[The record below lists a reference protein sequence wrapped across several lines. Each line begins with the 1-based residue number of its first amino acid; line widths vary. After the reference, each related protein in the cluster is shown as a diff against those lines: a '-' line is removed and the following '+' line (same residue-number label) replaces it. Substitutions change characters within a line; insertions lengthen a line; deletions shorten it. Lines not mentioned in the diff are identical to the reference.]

1 VGPPASRA
9 DKQRGDCE
17 CAKRRSE
24 MRVLITGAGGFIGS
38 HLVDSQ
44 LEHGH
49 HVRGVDLNLGV
60 LGHQA
65 AHPRLQVIR
74 GDITEEEI
82 IQKLVEG
89 MDVVYHLASAHL
101 DVNLSDEH
109 YHRVNVGA
117 TLSLLEAARQA
128 GVRRFVHC
136 SSVGVIG
143 DVKHPPADET
153 TECHPINIYERTKL
167 NGEQAA
173 LDFTCRTGFP
183 VVVARPAWVY
193 GPRCPRTA
201 KLIRTISKG
210 RFPIF
215 GSGRNMRHPV
225 YITDAVH
232 GLELCAETPDIDGEV
247 FIIAGELPVES
258 RELVCMIRQQLK
270 VRMPQIYLP
279 VFLGQAAGLA
289 IELTF
294 RLISRRPPFSRRSM
308 EFFLKHNAYSIGRAR
323 SRLNY
328 EPRVDLLTGIQ
339 KTIQS
344 LKPRRT
350 ERENYG

>member
-1 VGPPASRA
+1 
-9 DKQRGDCE
+9 
-17 CAKRRSE
+17 

-49 HVRGVDLNLGV
+49 HVRAVDLHLD
-60 LGHQA
+60 LLRHQA

-74 GDITEEEI
+74 GDITEKDI
-82 IQKLVEG
+82 VQRLVEG
-89 MDVVYHLASAHL
+89 IDVVYHLASAHL
-101 DVNLSDEH
+101 DVSLSDEH

-128 GVRRFVHC
+128 RVRRFVHC

-153 TECHPINIYERTKL
+153 TQCRPANIYERTKL
-167 NGEQAA
+167 AGERAV
-173 LDFTCRTGFP
+173 LDYAFRTGFP
-183 VVVARPAWVY
+183 VVVVRPAWVY

-201 KLIRTISKG
+201 KLFRTISEG

-215 GSGRNMRHPV
+215 GGGRNMRHPV
-225 YITDAVH
+225 YITDAIY

-258 RELVCMIRQQLK
+258 RELVSVIRKQLN
-270 VRMPQIYLP
+270 VRTPQIYLP
-279 VFLGQAAGLA
+279 IFLGQAAGLA
-289 IELTF
+289 LELTF
-294 RLISRRPPFSRRSM
+294 KLIGRQPPFSRRSM
-308 EFFLKHNAYSIGRAR
+308 DFFLKHNAYTIGRAQ

-344 LKPRRT
+344 IKPSRT
-350 ERENYG
+350 E